1 MCLDVETMAGKGLPA
16 AIKTKAIA
24 AVAIISVLVLLYVLT
39 TGGAREIETEERR
52 GVDTSTCETAQI
64 SEAQVKAHAKCS
76 LRDIETNDFW
86 IIVDGYVF
94 DVTDWI
100 TQHPGGEA
108 LCLVDTKSSSSYFH
122 KAHVDWE
129 NIFTQMMKPRYCIGK
144 YSGS

>member
-1 MCLDVETMAGKGLPA
+1 MAGKPLQGAL
-16 AIKTKAIA
+16 KNKAIA
-24 AVAIISVLVLLYVLT
+24 AVAIISVLVLLWILT
-39 TGGAREIETEERR
+39 TGGAKEVMTEERR
-52 GVDTSTCETAQI
+52 IVDTSTCETAQI
-64 SEAQVKAHAKCS
+64 TEAQVKAHAKCS
-76 LRDIETNDFW
+76 LRDAETNDFW

-108 LCLVDTKSSSSYFH
+108 MCLVDTKTSSSYFH

-144 YSGS
+144 YSGA